1 MAQIYK
7 NQKRKGMKFA
17 TFHTQ
22 EDASDTSHTE
32 SWHPVFKRNCLKTW
46 KIQTGKFGVKLPDN
60 AAKITIELLL
70 SKD

>member
-1 MAQIYK
+1 MTKIYK
-7 NQKRKGMKFA
+7 NQKRKGMKFP
-17 TFHTQ
+17 TFHTH
-22 EDASDTSHTE
+22 EDASFTSGMV
-32 SWHPVFKRNCLKTW
+32 SWHPVFKGNCLMTW